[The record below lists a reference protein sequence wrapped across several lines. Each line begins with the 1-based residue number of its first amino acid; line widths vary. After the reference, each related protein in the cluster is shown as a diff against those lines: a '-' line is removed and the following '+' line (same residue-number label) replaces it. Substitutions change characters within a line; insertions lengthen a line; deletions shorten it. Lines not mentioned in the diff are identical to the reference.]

1 MQAHPALFTDLAL
14 IFAAIVVGGMVA
26 WRLRQPLVLG
36 YVLGGLLISPFTP
49 GPTVSDPG
57 AFEALAEVGV
67 VLLMFSL
74 GVDFSLRDLWRVR
87 WVALVGGPL
96 GMLLSIALG
105 VVAGALLGWP
115 GLQGVAVGAV
125 VSVASTMVMARL
137 LMDRGELNSRH
148 GQIMIGIGLVEDL
161 AVVVL
166 TVLLPALSALEPQ
179 RMGAIAL
186 ALGRAAAILI
196 PLAWLAGRAVP
207 RLLTRVAGTQSAEL
221 FLLVALAVGLGTA
234 ALSQALGL
242 SLALGAFLAGLVISE
257 SDYAHET
264 LARLLPLRDVFV
276 ALFFVT
282 VGALIHPRAVVAN
295 LGLLAV
301 LLALIV
307 PGKLLTRMV
316 VVRLFGYPPA
326 TAFLVGLGL
335 AQIGEFSYVLVQVAR
350 ASGQVSED
358 VYQATLAASLVSILA
373 NALLV
378 RWVAP
383 RVGAAIERS
392 AAGGGQT
399 LAPAAG
405 TPGVVLC
412 GFGRVGSAIGEAL
425 ETFGVRYTVIE
436 RDPDIVREL
445 RRRGVVC
452 LYGDAA
458 HASLLERAG
467 AATARLVIVALPEI
481 DRARLAVAV
490 ARRLNP
496 AVPILAR
503 AHGSREAEQVRR
515 AGATEVIQPEAEAAA
530 TLIRHALER
539 LGFAKTQA
547 LAYLERLRDA
557 REAAATAEVAPTAE
571 AAPTALPGV
580 VEVVVPDGPLAGQSL
595 AAARVRERFGVTVL
609 SVQRADGSTVLNPSA
624 QTVLRPG
631 DRLRVFGLPRQI
643 ETLLAAAAGGP
654 AQ

>member
-1 MQAHPALFTDLAL
+1 MPAHPTLFTDLAL
-14 IFAAIVVGGMVA
+14 VFAAIVVGGAVA
-26 WRLRQPLVLG
+26 WRLGQPLVLG
-36 YVLGGLLISPFTP
+36 YVLGGLLVSPFTP
-49 GPTVSDPG
+49 GPAVSDPR

-67 VLLMFSL
+67 VLLMFSVGL
-74 GVDFSLRDLWRVR
+74 DFSLRDLRRVR
-87 WVALVGGPL
+87 WVALAGAPL

-105 VVAGALLGWP
+105 LLAGTLLGWP
-115 GLQGVAVGAV
+115 RLQGVAVGAV

-137 LMDRGELNSRH
+137 LADRGELNSRH

-166 TVLLPALSALEPQ
+166 TVLLPALGALEAQ
-179 RMGAIAL
+179 RMAAIAL
-186 ALGRAAAILI
+186 ALGRAAAVLV
-196 PLAWLAGRAVP
+196 PFAWLAGRAVP
-207 RLLTRVAGTQSAEL
+207 RLLARVAGTQSAEL
-221 FLLVALAVGLGTA
+221 LLLVALAVGLGTA

-282 VGALIHPRAVVAN
+282 VGALIHPAAVVASP
-295 LGLLAV
+295 GLLV
-301 LLALIV
+301 LLLALIV
-307 PGKLLTRMV
+307 PGKLLTRMA

-350 ASGQVSED
+350 AAGQVSEEI
-358 VYQATLAASLVSILA
+358 YQATLAASLVSILA
-373 NALLV
+373 NALLG

-392 AAGGGQT
+392 T
-399 LAPAAG
+399 RREAPAPEG
-405 TPGVVLC
+405 PDVVVC
-412 GFGRVGSAIGEAL
+412 GFGRVGSAVGEAL
-425 ETFGVRYTVIE
+425 ETFGVRYAVIE

-445 RRRGVVC
+445 RRRGIAC

-467 AATARLVIVALPEI
+467 VPAARLVVVALPEI
-481 DRARLAVAV
+481 DRARLAVAA

-496 AVPILAR
+496 EVPILAR
-503 AHGSREAEQVRR
+503 AHGAREAEQVRR

-539 LGFAKTQA
+539 LGFGKGQA
-547 LAYLERLRDA
+547 LAYLERLRDV
-557 REAAATAEVAPTAE
+557 RAAEPAAGPAPST
-571 AAPTALPGV
+571 LPGV

-609 SVQRADGSTVLNPSA
+609 GVQRADGSSVLNPSA
-624 QTVLRPG
+624 ETVLRPG
-631 DRLRVFGLPRQI
+631 DRLRVFGLPRQVAAF
-643 ETLLAAAAGGP
+643 LAAAAGDP
-654 AQ
+654 DRA

>member
-14 IFAAIVVGGMVA
+14 IFAAIVVGGMTA

-49 GPTVSDPG
+49 GPTVSDPR

-87 WVALVGGPL
+87 WVAVVGGPL

-148 GQIMIGIGLVEDL
+148 GRIMIGISLVEDL

-179 RMGAIAL
+179 RMGAIVL
-186 ALGRAAAILI
+186 ALGRAATILI

-207 RLLTRVAGTQSAEL
+207 RLLTWVAGTQSAEL

-276 ALFFVT
+276 ALFFVA
-282 VGALIHPRAVVAN
+282 VGALIHPRAVVDN

-350 ASGQVSED
+350 AAGQVSED

-383 RVGAAIERS
+383 RVGAAMERS
-392 AAGGGQT
+392 AAGGEA
-399 LAPAAG
+399 LPAAAG

-425 ETFGVRYTVIE
+425 ETFGVSYTVIE

-467 AATARLVIVALPEI
+467 AAAARLVIVALPEI
-481 DRARLAVAV
+481 DRARLAVAA
-490 ARRLNP
+490 ARHLNP

-503 AHGSREAEQVRR
+503 AHSAREAGQLRR
-515 AGATEVIQPEAEAAA
+515 AGATEVIQPEAEAAV

-539 LGFAKTQA
+539 LGFGKSQA
-547 LAYLERLRDA
+547 LAYLERLRDM
-557 REAAATAEVAPTAE
+557 REAEPAAEPAPST
-571 AAPTALPGV
+571 LPGV
-580 VEVVVPDGPLAGQSL
+580 AEVVLPDGPLAGQSL

-609 SVQRADGSTVLNPSA
+609 SVQRADGSTLLNPSA
-624 QTVLRPG
+624 ETVLRPG

-643 ETLLAAAAGGP
+643 AAFMAAAAELSRG
-654 AQ
+654 

>member
-14 IFAAIVVGGMVA
+14 IFAAVVLGGLLA

-36 YVLGGLLISPFTP
+36 YVVGGLLISPFTP
-49 GPTVSDPG
+49 GPTVSDPR

-67 VLLMFSL
+67 VLLMFSV
-74 GVDFSLRDLWRVR
+74 GVDFSLRDLLRVR

-96 GMLLSIALG
+96 GMLLSVGLG
-105 VVAGALLGWP
+105 VAAGSLVGWP
-115 GLQGVAVGAV
+115 VLQGVAVGAV

-137 LMDRGELNSRH
+137 LMDRGELNARH

-161 AVVVL
+161 GVVVL
-166 TVLLPALSALEPQ
+166 TVLLPALSALEAQ
-179 RMGAIAL
+179 RLAAIAL
-186 ALGRAAAILI
+186 ALARAAAVLV
-196 PLAWLAGRAVP
+196 PVAWLAGRVVP
-207 RLLTRVAGTQSAEL
+207 RLLARVAGTQSPEL
-221 FLLVALAVGLGTA
+221 FLLVALAVALGTA

-282 VGALIHPRAVVAN
+282 VGALIHPTAVVGH
-295 LGLLAV
+295 LDLLAV

-307 PGKLLTRMV
+307 PGKVLTRAA
-316 VVRLFGYPPA
+316 VVRLFGYPAA
-326 TAFLVGLGL
+326 TAVLVGLGL

-350 ASGQVSED
+350 SAGQVTEEL
-358 VYQATLAASLVSILA
+358 YQATLAASLVSILG

-383 RVGAAIERS
+383 RLGSAIERS
-392 AAGGGQT
+392 AAGGENSASPG
-399 LAPAAG
+399 APD
-405 TPGVVLC
+405 VVLC

-425 ETFGVRYTVIE
+425 ETFGVRYAVIE

-445 RRRGVVC
+445 RRRGVPC
-452 LYGDAA
+452 FYGDAA
-458 HASLLERAG
+458 HTTLLERAG
-467 AATARLVIVALPEI
+467 AGTARLVIVALPEI
-481 DRARLAVAV
+481 DRARLAVAA

-496 AVPILAR
+496 AVPVLAR
-503 AHGSREAEQVRR
+503 AHGAREAEQVRR

-539 LGFAKTQA
+539 LGLAKAQA
-547 LAYLERLRDA
+547 LAYLERLRAA
-557 REAAATAEVAPTAE
+557 RQAE
-571 AAPTALPGV
+571 ATTEPAASTLPGV
-580 VEVVVPDGPLAGQSL
+580 VEVVLPDGPLAGQSL

-609 SVQRADGSTVLNPSA
+609 SVHRADGSTIVNPSA
-624 QTVLRPG
+624 QTVLRSG
-631 DRLRVFGLPRQI
+631 DRLRVFGLPRQV
-643 ETLLAAAAGGP
+643 ETLLAEAARRP
-654 AQ
+654 

>member
-14 IFAAIVVGGMVA
+14 IFAAVVVGGMVA

-36 YVLGGLLISPFTP
+36 YVLGGLVISPFTP

-87 WVALVGGPL
+87 WVAVVGGPL

-105 VVAGALLGWP
+105 VVAGALLEWP
-115 GLQGVAVGAV
+115 GIQGVAVGAV
-125 VSVASTMVMARL
+125 TSVASTMVMARL

-276 ALFFVT
+276 ALFFVA

-316 VVRLFGYPPA
+316 VVRLFGYPAA

-350 ASGQVSED
+350 AAGQVSEE

-383 RVGAAIERS
+383 RVGTAIERS
-392 AAGGGQT
+392 AAGGEA

-481 DRARLAVAV
+481 DRARLAVAA

-496 AVPILAR
+496 AVPVLAR
-503 AHGSREAEQVRR
+503 A
-515 AGATEVIQPEAEAAA
+515 
-530 TLIRHALER
+530 
-539 LGFAKTQA
+539 
-547 LAYLERLRDA
+547 
-557 REAAATAEVAPTAE
+557 
-571 AAPTALPGV
+571 
-580 VEVVVPDGPLAGQSL
+580 
-595 AAARVRERFGVTVL
+595 
-609 SVQRADGSTVLNPSA
+609 
-624 QTVLRPG
+624 
-631 DRLRVFGLPRQI
+631 
-643 ETLLAAAAGGP
+643 
-654 AQ
+654 